1 MKRGKAMRPSEALAR
16 HRDEVLAIIARYPV
30 SNPRV
35 FGSVAR
41 GEDVEGSDV
50 DILVERIGPMT
61 YPDIFELEDE
71 LSGVLVCSVEVFTG
85 LKPHAASTAA
95 PDLKSL

>member
-1 MKRGKAMRPSEALAR
+1 MRPSEALAK

-41 GEDVEGSDV
+41 GEDVEGSDI
-50 DILVERIGPMT
+50 DILIHPLTDLSYFDLGRLAI
-61 YPDIFELEDE
+61 ELERTLGCKVDLGE
-71 LSGVLVCSVEVFTG
+71 DNVVRPAS
-85 LKPHAASTAA
+85 AASIFADA
-95 PDLKSL
+95 RAL

>member
-1 MKRGKAMRPSEALAR
+1 MRPSEALAK

-41 GEDVEGSDV
+41 GEDVEGSDLDILLDHGGLMSTFDLARLELELERLLESRV
-50 DILVERIGPMT
+50 DIRTPAALSVMVDQRIAGDVRP
-61 YPDIFELEDE
+61 L
-71 LSGVLVCSVEVFTG
+71 
-85 LKPHAASTAA
+85 
-95 PDLKSL
+95 

>member
-1 MKRGKAMRPSEALAR
+1 MRPSEALAR

-41 GEDVEGSDV
+41 GEDVEGSDIDMVV
-50 DILVERIGPMT
+50 DVNGSFSYFDMASLAL
-61 YPDIFELEDE
+61 ELEE
-71 LSGVLVCSVEVFTG
+71 LLGCPLDIGTARS
-85 LKPHAASTAA
+85 LKPEIAARAA
-95 PDLKSL
+95 PDCRPI